1 MLTFTT
7 GLFTGGFIGII
18 AMSVMLLV
26 SQEKYMPMKTKGEC
40 QCDKNCR
47 Q

>member
-18 AMSVMLLV
+18 AMSVILLS
-26 SQEKYMPMKTKGEC
+26 SQEKYINMKTKGERHC
-40 QCDKNCR
+40 GGRCK
-47 Q
+47 